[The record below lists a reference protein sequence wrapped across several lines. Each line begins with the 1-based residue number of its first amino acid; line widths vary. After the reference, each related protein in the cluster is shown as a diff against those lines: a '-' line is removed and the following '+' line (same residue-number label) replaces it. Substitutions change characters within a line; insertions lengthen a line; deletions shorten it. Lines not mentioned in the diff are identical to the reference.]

1 MRWQNKSKIQRTL
14 AALPVGRESLYY
26 LLQKTGGRLR
36 EKPDPRENFREC
48 VKAVSRIH
56 KLGARVTNARIME
69 VGTGWALDM
78 PIGLYLCGAA
88 SIQTFDLHPY
98 LRRERVEQT
107 INSIREKKE
116 QIRDIFATVMESEE
130 LGRRLDTL
138 CQTRTTAEL
147 MSSAKIKYMAPA
159 DATNTGLPAESID
172 IQFSYTVFEH
182 IPENV
187 ITGILREASRI
198 LTKTGFCFHHI
209 DPSDHF
215 SHDDKSISA
224 VNFLRYSDQEW
235 ERYAG
240 NQFAYHNRLRS
251 RDFKRIFEESGH
263 RLLQFDAYRDKR
275 SLEELK
281 AGFPLHEK
289 YRGIELEALCETVA
303 VAVSVPVKNPGP
315 G

>member
-1 MRWQNKSKIQRTL
+1 MRWQTKSKIQRTL
-14 AALPVGRESLYY
+14 AVMPVGRESLYY

-48 VKAVSRIH
+48 VKVVDRIH
-56 KLGARVTNARIME
+56 KLGARVANARIME

-78 PIGLYLCGAA
+78 PIALYLSGAA

-98 LRRERVEQT
+98 LRRERIEQT
-107 INSIREKKE
+107 VSSIREKKE
-116 QIRDIFATVMESEE
+116 QIREIFAAVTEPRE
-130 LGRRLDTL
+130 LGRRLDNL

-147 MSSAKIKYMAPA
+147 MSVANIKYLAPA
-159 DATNTGLPAESID
+159 DATDTGLPAESID

-187 ITGILREASRI
+187 IAGILREASRI
-198 LTKTGFCFHHI
+198 LAKTGFCFHHI

-235 ERYAG
+235 ERHAG
-240 NQFAYHNRLRS
+240 NQFAYHNRLRA

-263 RLLQFDAYRDKR
+263 KLLDFDAYRDKR
-275 SLEELK
+275 SLEELQ

-289 YRGIELEALCETVA
+289 YQGIEFEALCETVA
-303 VAVSVPVKNPGP
+303 VAVSAPLQNPGP